1 MIKLKDLLNET
12 SDKAKL
18 YKLYTKAMKMMPGSP
33 AQKKVSKEIDKLRKK
48 LGIKET
54 IGYSGVKPGNV
65 YKDSS
70 GDILIII
77 KPWIRNKWHF
87 VNFNLKHD
95 GMVSGVGTTPESFFE
110 DEKVLKLSSSH
121 KNKIKKI
128 LKNPEDIDYLEKD
141 GSVKVR
147 DILRVIK

>member
-1 MIKLKDLLNET
+1 MEKNIRDKKMIKLKDILNET
-12 SDKAKL
+12 
-18 YKLYTKAMKMMPGSP
+18 
-33 AQKKVSKEIDKLRKK
+33 
-48 LGIKET
+48 
-54 IGYSGVKPGNV
+54 VKPGDV
-65 YKDSS
+65 YKDSG

-87 VNFNLKHD
+87 VNFNLKYD

-147 DILRVIK
+147 DVLRAIR